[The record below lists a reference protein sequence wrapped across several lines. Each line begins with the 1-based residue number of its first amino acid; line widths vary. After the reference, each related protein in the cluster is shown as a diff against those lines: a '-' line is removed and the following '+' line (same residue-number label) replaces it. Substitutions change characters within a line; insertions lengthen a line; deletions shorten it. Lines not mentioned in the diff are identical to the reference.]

1 MAEYRDAFGKPLPFL
16 NRTLSQ
22 MFGGSQGKNSRHP
35 RSSNYT
41 PPGAPG
47 YVPPTR
53 VPASS
58 PPPKTSLTMSPPPPL
73 PRPLPTPRGRGAVAS
88 NMNPVALPATKAP
101 KFTRRQDGIRGAYNN
116 VMPDGPVDLP
126 NQRTRDPLK
135 RDPMVARA
143 NVFKDPAK
151 ADQLAEMMSKRD
163 RLNRASAR
171 VDATIDTLDE
181 RMAEGRAE
189 RRAEFNRER
198 EAYQNKIE
206 NMTPDE
212 FREEVSSTNRG
223 SGNYFDMTKR
233 GPYGITDVVVRPR
246 SAKENFDSRL
256 ANMSPEELKK
266 EAFTSR
272 QSGVRGSGP
281 YGGTATYTQPGGM
294 AGREAALAGS
304 SLDYG
309 AGTGPVEQPPR
320 KSVDMGTVVGYDR
333 AQQIAAS
340 TGGEYGDF
348 KPGETINL
356 GDGAVFTVAKDTK
369 DPLRAIK
376 GDSVLLGTQGRFG
389 GPRRDGEVRQGPN
402 GEYVPGGNLNTNEKF
417 MAQRERRAQRRADA
431 LATRRSMLPYRTR
444 GIPMNAIFLDQEGMA
459 DPLMNAG
466 MFQEASRRDQVNDQ
480 RSEMARQFDAR
491 MQQSGDQFDANLGL
505 QTRQQQFAEDE
516 ALRRERENRRD
527 GRRQRRQDRRT
538 YRDGEE
544 LRGEELR
551 RQQLENDKLQAE
563 VDRLTEDDPIADEVR
578 DREGSML
585 IGEQQDQ
592 ANLYIN
598 MPIATD
604 DQKVEYLDKVLNDR
618 DMSIEDK
625 KRAAQRAGV
634 TSMDQLYRL
643 IRSSGYAGVR
653 QYGPFSAAGPADGTG
668 IGIVFDRYEDPTT
681 AETRESV
688 LGGGKSIFGG

>member
-1 MAEYRDAFGKPLPFL
+1 MPDHYNRPVDAFGRPKSFL
-16 NRTLSQ
+16 NMTPSEMAARLTRRGAGNQQKRGRGGATAQPYRRPLDAQGRPKPVLNMSPSEMGQFITGRPSASSRQATANPPAAAATPPMQLVAPANPRQQQMQLSAPA
-22 MFGGSQGKNSRHP
+22 NSRPQTPMLPQPTVPPASPQATVSPAMRFGAVRPSPANQPAAALASPRRPVP
-35 RSSNYT
+35 RSSSISASDAAAIDSLAELARTNNELAAANRQAFDRIQQGYET
-41 PPGAPG
+41 MTGGNSSLYDSSAIGNRSRVMAPQRPGQM
-47 YVPPTR
+47 T
-53 VPASS
+53 
-58 PPPKTSLTMSPPPPL
+58 TQE
-73 PRPLPTPRGRGAVAS
+73 
-88 NMNPVALPATKAP
+88 ALDSA
-101 KFTRRQDGIRGAYNN
+101 FNVRDSGIRG
-116 VMPDGPVDLP
+116 
-126 NQRTRDPLK
+126 
-135 RDPMVARA
+135 
-143 NVFKDPAK
+143 
-151 ADQLAEMMSKRD
+151 
-163 RLNRASAR
+163 
-171 VDATIDTLDE
+171 
-181 RMAEGRAE
+181 
-189 RRAEFNRER
+189 
-198 EAYQNKIE
+198 
-206 NMTPDE
+206 
-212 FREEVSSTNRG
+212 
-223 SGNYFDMTKR
+223 R
-233 GPYGITDVVVRPR
+233 GPYGGRP
-246 SAKENFDSRL
+246 
-256 ANMSPEELKK
+256 
-266 EAFTSR
+266 
-272 QSGVRGSGP
+272 
-281 YGGTATYTQPGGM
+281 TYTQPGGM

-320 KSVDMGTVVGYDR
+320 KSVDTGTVVGYDR
-333 AQQIAAS
+333 AQQIAVS
-340 TGGEYGDF
+340 IGGEYGDF
-348 KPGETINL
+348 KPGETVNL

-417 MAQRERRAQRRADA
+417 MAQRDRRAQRREDA

-527 GRRQRRQDRRT
+527 DRRQRRQDRRT

-544 LRGEELR
+544 LRGEQLR

-563 VDRLTEDDPIADEVR
+563 VDRLTEDDPIADEAR
-578 DREGSML
+578 DREGRML

-681 AETRESV
+681 AELRESV
-688 LGGGKSIFGG
+688 IGGGKSIFGG